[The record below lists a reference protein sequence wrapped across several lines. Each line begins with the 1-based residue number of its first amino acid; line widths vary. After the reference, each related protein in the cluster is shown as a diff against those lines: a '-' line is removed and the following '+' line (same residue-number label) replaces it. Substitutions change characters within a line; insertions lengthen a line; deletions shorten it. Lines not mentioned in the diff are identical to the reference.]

1 MRGGKVI
8 KKKFN
13 QVYQFKIALKGIKP
27 PIWRRIWVP
36 KTYTFWDFHVAI
48 QDSMGWYDCHL
59 HEFEI
64 VNLLSVTK
72 TIIGIP
78 NEDEDF
84 ANYKTLPGWKQKIA
98 DYFSKENKSAN
109 YIYDFGDNW
118 EHKIILEKI
127 LPKENNITYPL
138 CIKGERACPPEDCGG
153 SYGYEDFLKI
163 IGDPNDEQ
171 HEEMLEWIGGE
182 FDSEHFDPNEVTFDD
197 PAERFKIAF
206 GKG

>member
-1 MRGGKVI
+1 MLWAGLIVI
-8 KKKFN
+8 
-13 QVYQFKIALKGIKP
+13 
-27 PIWRRIWVP
+27 
-36 KTYTFWDFHVAI
+36 
-48 QDSMGWYDCHL
+48 L

-64 VNLLSVTK
+64 VNPLSGTK

-118 EHKIILEKI
+118 EHEIILEEI
-127 LPKENNITYPL
+127 LTKENNLTYPI

-153 SYGYEDFLKI
+153 SYGYENFLEI
-163 IGDPNDEQ
+163 IRNPKDEQ
-171 HEEMLEWIGGE
+171 YEEMLEWIGGE
-182 FDSEHFDPNEVTFDD
+182 FDSEHFDLKEVVFDD
-197 PAERFKIAF
+197 PAERFRITF
-206 GKG
+206 GRS

>member
-1 MRGGKVI
+1 M
-8 KKKFN
+8 KKKFD
-13 QVYQFKIALKGIKP
+13 QVYQFKITLKDIKP
-27 PIWRRIWVP
+27 IIWRRIQVP

-48 QDSMGWYDCHL
+48 QDAMGWYDSHL

-64 VNLLSVTK
+64 VNPLSGTK

-98 DYFSKENKSAN
+98 NYFLGENKSAN

-127 LPKENNITYPL
+127 LPKKNNITYPL

-153 SYGYEDFLKI
+153 TYGYEDFLKI
-163 IGDPNDEQ
+163 VRNPNDEQ
-171 HEEMLEWIGGE
+171 REEMLEWIGGE
-182 FDSEHFDPNEVTFDD
+182 FDSEHFDPREVTFDD
-197 PAERFKIAF
+197 PAERFRMTF
-206 GKG
+206 GKS